1 MRLKFLLFALL
12 ATFSLQVM
20 ANNPWPVDENFG
32 PDLGIELVVYPNPT
46 DGVFFLNIKNENL
59 TQEKLKVK
67 VVNLIGQTVASQEV
81 ESNLETKFDLSTL
94 PKGFYFVR
102 VQVGKQEM
110 VKRVVI
116 R

>member
-12 ATFSLQVM
+12 ASFSLQVM
-20 ANNPWPVDENFG
+20 ATNPFLEEETLG
-32 PDLGIELVVYPNPT
+32 PDLGIELSVYPNPSN
-46 DGVFFLNIKNENL
+46 GIFSLNIKSENL
-59 TQEKLKVK
+59 TPETLKVK
-67 VVNLIGQTVASQEV
+67 VSNIVGQTVALKDVDTNV
-81 ESNLETKFDLSTL
+81 ETQFDLSTL

-110 VKRVVI
+110 VKRLVI